1 MAYTCRMF
9 LRAVVCVSLIV
20 LSGSA
25 DAAPEDRAERRM
37 NLWGGQAS
45 IVRPEGVRIERF
57 KQNKN
62 RYELTAKGT
71 KVRVVIERGLIPSK
85 YRGTSTERMAKEARK
100 RLQRRGYKVE
110 DFAVAGKTARINFA
124 GKRTVTVQTQMG
136 PVEAR
141 VPWRGQLRWVRQTNH
156 RTFQSIVTV
165 PEPERDKEAVLRL
178 RRASSSLRVPPMR
191 AKLWDRVTDSASGLP
206 LLSEKVGSWM
216 PGWKIF

>member
-1 MAYTCRMF
+1 MF
-9 LRAVVCVSLIV
+9 LRTVACACFIIFS
-20 LSGSA
+20 SSA
-25 DAAPEDRAERRM
+25 FAGPDGRAERRV

-45 IVRPEGVRIERF
+45 IVRPEGVRIERS
-57 KQNKN
+57 KKSRN
-62 RYELTAKGT
+62 RYVLTAKST
-71 KVRVVIERGLIPSK
+71 DVRVVIERGLIPSK

-136 PVEAR
+136 PAEVR

-156 RTFQSIVTV
+156 RTFQSIITV
-165 PEPERDKEAVLRL
+165 PEPERNKEAVLRL

-191 AKLWDRVTDSASGLP
+191 ANLWDRVTDSASGLP

-216 PGWKIF
+216 PGWGLR